1 MPNEY
6 TIHNGN
12 GNENEEEESI
22 MFGHLQTLRF
32 SKACVSRKVVATGY
46 WLAFG
51 QYYTIERQ
59 QQWELMDV
67 LVRGNRSLNGEHAK
81 YLDKRGKSRPSV
93 EDIWSYEY
101 SSCLRYVMVIHL
113 LTSQFGSC
121 VLQARMLESLWKS
134 GLETS
139 IGAR

>member
-46 WLAFG
+46 WLLASIWTVLHNREAATMRANGCSSEGEQKFEWRARKVFG
-51 QYYTIERQ
+51 
-59 QQWELMDV
+59 
-67 LVRGNRSLNGEHAK
+67 
-81 YLDKRGKSRPSV
+81 
-93 EDIWSYEY
+93 
-101 SSCLRYVMVIHL
+101 
-113 LTSQFGSC
+113 
-121 VLQARMLESLWKS
+121 
-134 GLETS
+134 
-139 IGAR
+139 